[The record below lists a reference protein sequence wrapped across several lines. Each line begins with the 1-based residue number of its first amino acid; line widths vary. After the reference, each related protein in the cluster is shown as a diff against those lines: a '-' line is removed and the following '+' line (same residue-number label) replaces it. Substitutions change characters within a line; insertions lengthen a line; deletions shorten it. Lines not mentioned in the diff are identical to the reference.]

1 MPGMNFKSR
10 GNRNTVITNDNQKQ
24 HLQDFNFTLQPLLG
38 VGKNI
43 RNMIEPEESDIVL
56 EESSL
61 LSSYSTNY
69 NNDNYSDLSSGKKN
83 RPKRKAPPAPSP
95 SGRFIP
101 VTNNISKSY
110 SNENTD
116 YTNNIDITTNNNYN
130 IAYPNGSMHK
140 KVKTMEN
147 RDEEESNLQPRDKVP
162 IPTPQKVN
170 SLTSNPNN
178 GSPNRNNNNKKI
190 DIIPDDIDNII
201 VMNDVMNTNKHYKN
215 NHGSKN
221 NDGFKLDNN
230 SSNNSSPFT
239 TKPSVFVEDRLVQET
254 VKVEEEDIVNPVLN
268 EKFADG
274 RIHVVA
280 RCRPKIEEDNHADI
294 DTYKKSVFANKD
306 ECKIILK
313 RDFCQDRMFEFDN
326 VLSENSTQKE
336 TFDVIAEDVVKSV
349 ETGINGTIM
358 CYGQTGGGK
367 TYTAFGTKIGT
378 DTAGIVPRCVEH
390 LFRYADA
397 INKVESQRA
406 VIRVSLLQIYMEN
419 ITDLLRGDTKPKK
432 RFNPLLSKHHHHQ
445 QQKQQQMHLQI
456 REDSHGNIFVQD
468 LSCLEVRNPENV
480 LSIIKKAMDSRI
492 SGETKQNSASSRSHA
507 VLQLHLEQSIPV
519 EDNEDSVNN
528 SIDNGNV
535 LLEGEKVV
543 KTRYSTLSI
552 VDLAGSERVAKS
564 RSKGQRLQEARKIN
578 KSIAALGNCI
588 SALAEA
594 HSSNKVSKLKR
605 HIPFRNSQL
614 TRLLTDSLGG
624 NTRTCLCVNVGP
636 AMANFEETYA
646 SMLLARRAMQVRN
659 CAEVNEAHELIQEPL
674 EEELEE
680 KEEEIQGSGKLHIST
695 ISEDDIESKQ
705 KTLFMAMS
713 TPLASSKKQSLFFA
727 DDSSST
733 TTNSSR
739 SSSRNSGNDDTLNSN
754 NSHLLIKQYEKNMQ
768 EQGQLIISKDSENNK
783 LSNINKENKNIIENL
798 KCENK
803 NLHKEISDLKDI
815 IGRLEHTLQQQKQQ
829 INAINNSSDKDN
841 LGWEIRE
848 NELVSKFTSII
859 HNLQMEIA
867 KQNVSIAK
875 LRKSVSDSKSAI

>member
-1 MPGMNFKSR
+1 MII
-10 GNRNTVITNDNQKQ
+10 RNHIYKI
-24 HLQDFNFTLQPLLG
+24 LILLYNHYL

-69 NNDNYSDLSSGKKN
+69 NNDNYSDLSGN
-83 RPKRKAPPAPSP
+83 RKIGQRKAPPAPSP
-95 SGRFIP
+95 SGKFIP

-170 SLTSNPNN
+170 SHTNNPSN

-221 NDGFKLDNN
+221 NDGIKLDNN

-239 TKPSVFVEDRLVQET
+239 TKPSVFVEDTVVQET

-358 CYGQTGGGK
+358 FMDK
-367 TYTAFGTKIGT
+367 P
-378 DTAGIVPRCVEH
+378 VVERH
-390 LFRYADA
+390 ILPLAQKLVQILQELFQDA
-397 INKVESQRA
+397 LNICFDMQMLLIKLKVKGS
-406 VIRVSLLQIYMEN
+406 IRVSLLQIYMEN

-432 RFNPLLSKHHHHQ
+432 GSIHYYQ
-445 QQKQQQMHLQI
+445 
-456 REDSHGNIFVQD
+456 
-468 LSCLEVRNPENV
+468 
-480 LSIIKKAMDSRI
+480 SIITI
-492 SGETKQNSASSRSHA
+492 
-507 VLQLHLEQSIPV
+507 
-519 EDNEDSVNN
+519 NN
-528 SIDNGNV
+528 
-535 LLEGEKVV
+535 
-543 KTRYSTLSI
+543 R
-552 VDLAGSERVAKS
+552 
-564 RSKGQRLQEARKIN
+564 
-578 KSIAALGNCI
+578 
-588 SALAEA
+588 
-594 HSSNKVSKLKR
+594 
-605 HIPFRNSQL
+605 
-614 TRLLTDSLGG
+614 
-624 NTRTCLCVNVGP
+624 
-636 AMANFEETYA
+636 
-646 SMLLARRAMQVRN
+646 
-659 CAEVNEAHELIQEPL
+659 
-674 EEELEE
+674 
-680 KEEEIQGSGKLHIST
+680 
-695 ISEDDIESKQ
+695 
-705 KTLFMAMS
+705 
-713 TPLASSKKQSLFFA
+713 
-727 DDSSST
+727 
-733 TTNSSR
+733 
-739 SSSRNSGNDDTLNSN
+739 SN
-754 NSHLLIKQYEKNMQ
+754 N
-768 EQGQLIISKDSENNK
+768 
-783 LSNINKENKNIIENL
+783 
-798 KCENK
+798 KCTFK
-803 NLHKEISDLKDI
+803 YA
-815 IGRLEHTLQQQKQQ
+815 R
-829 INAINNSSDKDN
+829 
-841 LGWEIRE
+841 
-848 NELVSKFTSII
+848 FTWKYFCPRPI
-859 HNLQMEIA
+859 MF
-867 KQNVSIAK
+867 
-875 LRKSVSDSKSAI
+875 RG